1 MAKGYMANGKELHS
15 LSPACRLLA
24 LSLKPQAKT
33 PELRFMPLYDYECA
47 KCAHVFE
54 VFHKID
60 EVIDDLACPKCKAKR
75 PRKLVSQFKTNQW
88 SQFLD
93 TMERKIS
100 PHKFK

>member
-1 MAKGYMANGKELHS
+1 MTES
-15 LSPACRLLA
+15 F
-24 LSLKPQAKT
+24 
-33 PELRFMPLYDYECA
+33 FMPLYDYECV

-60 EVIDDLACPKCKAKR
+60 EVIDDLACPKCKAKA

>member
-1 MAKGYMANGKELHS
+1 
-15 LSPACRLLA
+15 
-24 LSLKPQAKT
+24 
-33 PELRFMPLYDYECA
+33 MPLYDYECV
-47 KCAHVFE
+47 KCTHVFE

-60 EVIDDLACPKCKAKR
+60 EMIDDLACPKCNAKG

>member
-1 MAKGYMANGKELHS
+1 
-15 LSPACRLLA
+15 
-24 LSLKPQAKT
+24 
-33 PELRFMPLYDYECA
+33 MPLYDYECV
-47 KCAHVFE
+47 KCAHIFE

-60 EVIDDLACPKCKAKR
+60 EVIDDLACPKCEAKQ

>member
-1 MAKGYMANGKELHS
+1 MAKGMGRMVQGEKGANPF
-15 LSPACRLLA
+15 PAT
-24 LSLKPQAKT
+24 SHKPQATRSKRRR
-33 PELRFMPLYDYECA
+33 RFMPLYDYECV

-60 EVIDDLACPKCKAKR
+60 EVIDDLACPKCKAKG

>member
-1 MAKGYMANGKELHS
+1 MVKEDSNTLDVVS
-15 LSPACRLLA
+15 LSR
-24 LSLKPQAKT
+24 SLKPLAKSNGVAI
-33 PELRFMPLYDYECA
+33 MPLYDYECA

-75 PRKLVSQFKTNQW
+75 PKKLVSQFKTNQW

>member
-1 MAKGYMANGKELHS
+1 
-15 LSPACRLLA
+15 
-24 LSLKPQAKT
+24 
-33 PELRFMPLYDYECA
+33 MPLYDYECV

-60 EVIDDLACPKCKAKR
+60 EVIDDPAGPKCKTKR

-100 PHKFK
+100 PNKFK

>member
-1 MAKGYMANGKELHS
+1 MAKVNKGDES
-15 LSPACRLLA
+15 LSG
-24 LSLKPQAKT
+24 LKPLAFSHKTQT
-33 PELRFMPLYDYECA
+33 PELRFMPLYDYECV

-60 EVIDDLACPKCKAKR
+60 EVIDDLACPKCKTKR